1 MSVHSITKTGIEKH
15 RESTSVEA
23 AIGEVMN
30 LARRKKRKE
39 DVKQRASQPDSMY
52 SYCRAVGCPN
62 PARAGTADG
71 LGRLYCRKH
80 HDHYQRHGSLFKPSY
95 KASEL
100 NPLRKAATKWLEENL
115 DDAWVQSAVAAV
127 KQLYQSAGPHV
138 EAYRLRGLKPRQRA
152 WAHWAR
158 LRTAEV
164 DPVKVVSV
172 WLAVE
177 MVINSDAQPD
187 WRPEY
192 KRVQAA
198 KVVHRM
204 ASGSHKKWTR
214 DRLDGSGSWTEEM
227 HVYPHSRGRVLR
239 HIGEDLEDACTLL
252 TQHRLGKIN
261 K

>member
-1 MSVHSITKTGIEKH
+1 
-15 RESTSVEA
+15 
-23 AIGEVMN
+23 MN
-30 LARRKKRKE
+30 FAKRKKRKE
-39 DVKQRASQPDSMY
+39 DVKQRASQPNSMY
-52 SYCRAVGCPN
+52 SHCRAVGCPN

-100 NPLRKAATKWLEENL
+100 NPFRKVAVKWLEENRE
-115 DDAWVQSAVAAV
+115 DAWVQNAVAAV

-138 EAYRLRGLKPRQRA
+138 EAFRLRGLKPRQRA

-158 LRTAEV
+158 LRTSKV

-177 MVINSDAQPD
+177 MMIKSDAQPD

-204 ASGSHKKWTR
+204 ASGSHRKWTQT
-214 DRLDGSGSWTEEM
+214 RLDGSGTWIQEM

-239 HIGEDLEDACTLL
+239 HIGEDLEKACALL
-252 TQHRLGKIN
+252 TERCLDKILSR
-261 K
+261 